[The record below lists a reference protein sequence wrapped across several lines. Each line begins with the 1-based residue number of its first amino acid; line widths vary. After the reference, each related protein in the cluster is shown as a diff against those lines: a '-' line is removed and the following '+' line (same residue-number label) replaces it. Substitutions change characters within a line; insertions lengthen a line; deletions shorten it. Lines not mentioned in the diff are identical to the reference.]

1 MVTYV
6 TEINNQEED
15 EVAVVMTT
23 FSVDQELREVEE
35 LRDELLHVGHGL
47 VGGQAPRGVHG
58 VKRSVRD
65 IKALV

>member
-1 MVTYV
+1 MIITL
-6 TEINNQEED
+6 
-15 EVAVVMTT
+15 
-23 FSVDQELREVEE
+23 SVDQKFWEVEK
-35 LRDELLHVGHGL
+35 LWDELLHVSHRL